1 MQPCREAGLNAAR
14 LRPLHGDEDMAGGTW
29 HRRWLALDDERG
41 RQWEAWSTIH
51 RQLERQPGWFA
62 LSDDARSEAEQA
74 SGLSELEAR
83 LRIIDRRLRR
93 WLRGLPK
100 TPSRDLGEV
109 AANLQ
114 VAERLL
120 PPEENRIVHGLIK
133 RAARDLD
140 RLSKPS
146 ISRRRRRRP
155 DRRLAQAFARNAR
168 AFHAMAWTDEDRV
181 GARSAYHSAIAIEL
195 GLKAFLLHRGLSDAW
210 NRTHLRHDLS
220 KALRFA
226 RMAGF
231 RAVPDGIAELAAVL
245 GPLYASG
252 ALRSG
257 SVTPELPLSPDATD
271 CAICELLDAVEF
283 VMETEE

>member
-1 MQPCREAGLNAAR
+1 
-14 LRPLHGDEDMAGGTW
+14 MAGGTW
-29 HRRWLALDDERG
+29 HQRWLALADER
-41 RQWEAWSTIH
+41 A
-51 RQLERQPGWFA
+51 RQLGVWSAIRSQIERQPGRFP
-62 LSDDARSEAEQA
+62 LSGDARAEAEQV
-74 SGLSELEAR
+74 SGLTELETR
-83 LRIIDRRLRR
+83 LRVIDRRLRR

-109 AANLQ
+109 AATLR

-133 RAARDLD
+133 RAVRDLGQ
-140 RLSKPS
+140 LSKPS
-146 ISRRRRRRP
+146 ISRRRRPRP
-155 DRRLAQAFARNAR
+155 DRRLAKAFARNAR
-168 AFHAMAWTDEDRV
+168 AFHAMAWTDDDRV
-181 GARSAYHSAIAIEL
+181 GSRSAYHSAIAIEL
-195 GLKAFLLHRGLSDAW
+195 GLKAYLLHRGFSDDW

-245 GPLYASG
+245 GSLYASG

-257 SVTPELPLSPDATD
+257 SVDPDPPLSPDAVD
-271 CAICELLDAVEF
+271 RVICQLLDAVEF
-283 VMETEE
+283 VMETEKGAEDL